1 MRHKQTD
8 VHILSHF
15 KSKTIFEAIL
25 RMENIKEIYHKYKI
39 HEILN
44 CDMTQALEKEIEKNH
59 YPNYSKELFFILN
72 LKFQMKL

>member
-1 MRHKQTD
+1 M
-8 VHILSHF
+8 HF

-44 CDMTQALEKEIEKNH
+44 CDMTQALEKDFEEKSL
-59 YPNYSKELFFILN
+59 SKLF
-72 LKFQMKL
+72 

>member
-1 MRHKQTD
+1 MSPFQRNILMRHKQTE
-8 VHILSHF
+8 VHRLLHF

-44 CDMTQALEKEIEKNH
+44 CDMTQALEKDFEEKSL
-59 YPNYSKELFFILN
+59 SKLF
-72 LKFQMKL
+72 